1 MPSAEALATAS
12 LASVV
17 PREVAVEAVS
27 FSGLE
32 LVWHGGWAPT

>member
-12 LASVV
+12 AASVA
-17 PREVAVEAVS
+17 PREVAVEAVI

-32 LVWHGGWAPT
+32 PVWQGGWAPT